1 MASDG
6 IQLARACRI
15 LLGLAGFDDD
25 TLWTEHGP
33 SRRASWLKGYLH
45 RGDAKA
51 ETQRR
56 MRVRPLV
63 AVQALSRRE
72 KTTLLVAFDLWNGSG
87 AVTLTEV
94 LGLPPRLVRAVAG
107 LIEASVSGSPEELT
121 LWIARWSR
129 PPIASEN

>member
-1 MASDG
+1 MAWDG
-6 IQLARACRI
+6 TQLARACRI

-51 ETQRR
+51 ESQRSV
-56 MRVRPLV
+56 RVRPLV

-87 AVTLTEV
+87 SVTLTEV

-107 LIEASVSGSPEELT
+107 LIEASAADSPDDLRV
-121 LWIARWSR
+121 WIERWSR
-129 PPIASEN
+129 PPSASEN